1 MRFFFYGTLIDPDV
15 RALVLGR
22 HAPRIVEPAGLRG
35 WRCVPVPARTYPML
49 IADPEGRLSGV
60 LVRGLNAV
68 ARERLVRYEDD
79 LYELV
84 EIDVEIGRRGKKR
97 GAFTFVARS
106 GRTASGSRTWD
117 FTDWQRRHK
126 RRFLQRLRRR
136 LAA

>member
-49 IADPEGRLSGV
+49 VPDPEAHLSGV
-60 LVRGLNAV
+60 LVRGLNAK
-68 ARERLVRYEDD
+68 ARERLQNYEDALYD
-79 LYELV
+79 LIEV
-84 EIDVEIGRRGKKR
+84 DVEVGRRGKKR
-97 GAFTFVARS
+97 PALVFVAKP
-106 GRTASGSRTWD
+106 GRTASGRRLWD

-126 RRFLQRLRRR
+126 RRFLQRLKRR